1 MNRRIPAPLC
11 HHACRLYLV
20 GKVFVH
26 LLTVSLDSKCLNKE
40 GGWEVG
46 WIWVS
51 WYLTNKLL
59 QVPKSSCRW
68 ASLEQAISSRGML
81 PMNFGIYACC
91 LPIEKLVFAY
101 SVLLTNSEEYLPCIL
116 FSNLGCAF
124 QQLHCS
130 GGSARSLYHGL
141 LLPWPLVASEP

>member
-26 LLTVSLDSKCLNKE
+26 LLTVSLGSKCLNKE

-68 ASLEQAISSRGML
+68 ASLEQATSSRGML
-81 PMNFGIYACC
+81 PMNFGVYACC

-101 SVLLTNSEEYLPCIL
+101 SVLSLTARNICLVFFFPIWGVLFNSCTVQED
-116 FSNLGCAF
+116 
-124 QQLHCS
+124 QQ
-130 GGSARSLYHGL
+130 GL
-141 LLPWPLVASEP
+141 CTMASCFLDHWWPL